1 MINRRRVHHFLVVI
15 KRIKSWQLILLLVA
29 LGLCAAFFLRQNN
42 LRMVELRNAVLAA
55 DEDENGDVQTALVQ
69 LQNYV
74 GNHMNTSLGDGIY
87 LQQTYQRAYAAVIQS
102 AANATD
108 PNAALYEQVEL
119 ECREVYTRTSSFPA
133 YTQCAHDKL
142 STLLPGE
149 NALEKLNLPSTDL
162 YHYNFYS
169 PAISFDLAGIFVI
182 LTGVIAILLLV
193 RIITYFTLKLLLS
206 PHFAR
211 K

>member
-1 MINRRRVHHFLVVI
+1 MVNKRKIHHFLVVI
-15 KRIKSWQLILLLVA
+15 KRVKLWQLIIILAILS
-29 LGLCAAFFLRQNN
+29 LCTAFFLRQNN

-55 DEDENGDVQTALVQ
+55 DEDENSDTQTALVQ

-74 GNHMNTSLGDGIY
+74 SSHMNTSLGGGIY
-87 LQQTYQRAYAAVIQS
+87 LQQTYQRAYAAAIQA

-149 NALEKLNLPSTDL
+149 NALENLNLPSTDL

-169 PAISFDLAGIFVI
+169 PVISFDLAGIFVI
-182 LTGVIAILLLV
+182 LTGVVAILLLIRV
-193 RIITYFTLKLLLS
+193 IIYFTLKLLLS